1 MLHVAGIPGD
11 PIGDQGLST
20 FVVQYV
26 REGRGVDVSGEPASG
41 RISGNSSR
49 KIASTQSLQ
58 IKGGSPPIRPRTGRL
73 TSGVRGRL
81 TALNEPR
88 HHDGADAYD

>member
-11 PIGDQGLST
+11 PIGDPGLST
-20 FVVQYV
+20 FVVQCV

-49 KIASTQSLQ
+49 KIASTQASQ
-58 IKGGSPPIRPRTGRL
+58 IKGGSPPIRPRTRRL

-88 HHDGADAYD
+88 QHDGADAYE

>member
-11 PIGDQGLST
+11 PIGDPGLST
-20 FVVQYV
+20 FVAQCV

-49 KIASTQSLQ
+49 KIASTQSSQ
-58 IKGGSPPIRPRTGRL
+58 IKGGSPPIPRTRRL

-88 HHDGADAYD
+88 QHDGADAYD